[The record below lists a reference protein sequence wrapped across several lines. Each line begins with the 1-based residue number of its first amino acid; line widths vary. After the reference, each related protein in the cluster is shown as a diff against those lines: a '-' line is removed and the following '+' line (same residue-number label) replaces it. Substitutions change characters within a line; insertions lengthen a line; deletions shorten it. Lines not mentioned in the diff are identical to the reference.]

1 MEPLITTRSR
11 KSPLRSYRVYD
22 LNKQTSDSD
31 CSRLRDAV
39 LRLDGVEDVVVVA
52 DRGEIGISSAQIDRC
67 PGRDAIAAAVA
78 GAGFV
83 LRGRADRWSG

>member
-1 MEPLITTRSR
+1 MIASGSR
-11 KSPLRSYRVYD
+11 KAPLRSYRVYD
-22 LNKQTSDSD
+22 LNSRTTDSA

-39 LRLDGVEDVVVVA
+39 RRLDGVEDVVVAA
-52 DRGEIGISSAQIDRC
+52 DRGEISISSAQPDRC
-67 PGRDAIAAAVA
+67 PDRDAIAAAVA

>member
-1 MEPLITTRSR
+1 MEPLIATGPR
-11 KSPLRSYRVYD
+11 KAPLRSYRVYNLD
-22 LNKQTSDSD
+22 GQTTDSA

-39 LRLDGVEDVVVVA
+39 LRLDGVEDVVIAA
-52 DRGEIGISSAQIDRC
+52 DRGEISVSSAHNDR
-67 PGRDAIAAAVA
+67 PDRDKIAAAVA